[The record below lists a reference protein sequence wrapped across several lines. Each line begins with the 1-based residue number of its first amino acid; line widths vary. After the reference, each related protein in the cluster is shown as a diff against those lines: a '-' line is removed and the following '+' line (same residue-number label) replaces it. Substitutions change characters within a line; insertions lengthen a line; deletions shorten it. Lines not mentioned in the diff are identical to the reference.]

1 MLVDSEP
8 KFLVAFERLLRR
20 LRCQTLCAQRLSEA
34 LQYLSSAHIALV
46 VVEPCLVDGDG
57 LELVRIA
64 RRMRPPASAIVIKVS
79 WNDPRVSLL
88 DLQYHDMRPD
98 RNVYNHLAALG
109 MVERITNDAAVER
122 AMTTPPQTTRA
133 RLRGECIRRLGL
145 SGKDYRADWG
155 LPEGVRGGAPTP
167 TIIGETPCKL
177 TMKTP
182 NT

>member
-1 MLVDSEP
+1 LDASIVLVDSEP

-122 AMTTPPQTTRA
+122 AMTNTASNDPRKTAGRVHPAAGPERE
-133 RLRGECIRRLGL
+133 RLPSRLG
-145 SGKDYRADWG
+145 
-155 LPEGVRGGAPTP
+155 PP
-167 TIIGETPCKL
+167 
-177 TMKTP
+177 
-182 NT
+182 